1 MFNFHFVILCFV
13 LLSANESYGW
23 VFCYKNDVLE
33 SLISCLVKRGINESL
48 EVHGLQVDEFNRR
61 LECAR
66 QAKCTPKP
74 SDIFDRRIRL
84 VRKFVKCMEE
94 ISTIEIFDRS
104 HLGKARGIYITSID
118 LHELEK
124 QCREKLAFHLP
135 SGLEHYFFSL
145 LGISDPN

>member
-1 MFNFHFVILCFV
+1 MKCIVCFFV
-13 LLSANESYGW
+13 LLFLKESNGL

-33 SLISCLVKRGINESL
+33 SLISCLLKRGINESC
-48 EVHGLQVDEFNRR
+48 EVHGLHVDEFNRR

-66 QAKCTPKP
+66 QAKCSPKF

-84 VRKFVKCMEE
+84 VRKFVKCMEK

-124 QCREKLAFHLP
+124 HCREKIAFHLP
-135 SGLEHYFFSL
+135 SGLEHYFFPL
-145 LGISDPN
+145 LGITDPN

>member
-1 MFNFHFVILCFV
+1 MMKCILCFIV
-13 LLSANESYGW
+13 LLSTYESYGW

-33 SLISCLVKRGINESL
+33 SLISCLLKRGIDESL
-48 EVHGLQVDEFNRR
+48 EWRGLHVDEFNQR

-94 ISTIEIFDRS
+94 ISTIENFDF
-104 HLGKARGIYITSID
+104 ITPLH
-118 LHELEK
+118 LHELELK
-124 QCREKLAFHLP
+124 CREKLAFHLP
-135 SGLEHYFFSL
+135 SGLEYYLFPL
-145 LGISDPN
+145 LGITDPNHPD

>member
-1 MFNFHFVILCFV
+1 MMKCILCFIV
-13 LLSANESYGW
+13 LLSTYESYGW

-33 SLISCLVKRGINESL
+33 SLISCLLKTGIDESL
-48 EVHGLQVDEFNRR
+48 EWRGLHVDEFNQR

-66 QAKCTPKP
+66 QGKCIPKP

-94 ISTIEIFDRS
+94 ISTVEIFDRS
-104 HLGKARGIYITSID
+104 HLGQTSGIYITSVD

-124 QCREKLAFHLP
+124 HCREKLAFHLP
-135 SGLEHYFFSL
+135 SGLEHYLFSL
-145 LGISDPN
+145 LGITDQK

>member
-33 SLISCLVKRGINESL
+33 SLISCLLKRGIDESC

-94 ISTIEIFDRS
+94 ISTIENFDFITPL
-104 HLGKARGIYITSID
+104 HLHK
-118 LHELEK
+118 LELK
-124 QCREKLAFHLP
+124 CREKLAFHLP
-135 SGLEHYFFSL
+135 SGLEYYLFPL
-145 LGISDPN
+145 LGITDPN